1 MKKCGVRNG
10 QEAASRG
17 LLAGRIVAI
26 FHEIGQQCVLPC
38 EDVFPW
44 MEALPVREDSIPM
57 FFLQGYFH
65 RGFHEFLS

>member
-1 MKKCGVRNG
+1 
-10 QEAASRG
+10 
-17 LLAGRIVAI
+17 
-26 FHEIGQQCVLPC
+26 
-38 EDVFPW
+38 